1 MEICKQ
7 CGTLY
12 NTGYP
17 LCPKCTEEYNSAYG
31 YTSMSKLKVK
41 KKSMNN
47 SYFDGGPFQL
57 LGWTLLGGLLSL
69 FTLGIGAPLALCMIY
84 RWEAKHTVIDGRR
97 LQFTGTGLGLLG
109 RYLLWLLLTIVTM
122 GIYGF
127 WFGIALKKWRIA
139 NTTHV

>member
-17 LCPKCTEEYNSAYG
+17 LCPKCTEAYNSAYG

-69 FTLGIGAPLALCMIY
+69 FTLGIGAPWALCMIY

-109 RYLLWLLLTIVTM
+109 RYLLWLLLTIVTL

-139 NTTHV
+139 NTTSV